1 MLIPDFLYP
10 LVQSALLLLCG
21 YKSFKAID
29 TKETKDDIKWLTFWL
44 VYSVLAFAKSILD
57 MVSILIPL
65 YNELNLAAIVYLA
78 FFGGAQL
85 AFDLLRPLIK
95 QHESIIDAKLNEARS
110 ATQGAVDQAQAA
122 VNKNLNK
129 KQG

>member
-1 MLIPDFLYP
+1 MGVSSRSTWVLIPDFLYP

-21 YKSFKAID
+21 YKSFNAID

-85 AFDLLRPLIK
+85 P
-95 QHESIIDAKLNEARS
+95 STCCVRS
-110 ATQGAVDQAQAA
+110 SSSTRASSTQSST
-122 VNKNLNK
+122 
-129 KQG
+129 